1 MSLSYVSL
9 AMIMTTPL
17 PEHILLAQWKTSF
30 LRGFHLCPISSFFAG
45 GCLLLNALLTY
56 FLAEGNSWGKIRT
69 LLLSAGFI
77 LSLVPYTLS
86 MIVPLEKVLLTK
98 EAQYRTKPPRA
109 EKNEGGNAASLA
121 ETKALLVK
129 FGKLNYIRTFL
140 PLLGVL
146 TAWIAW

>member
-1 MSLSYVSL
+1 
-9 AMIMTTPL
+9 
-17 PEHILLAQWKTSF
+17 
-30 LRGFHLCPISSFFAG
+30 
-45 GCLLLNALLTY
+45 
-56 FLAEGNSWGKIRT
+56 
-69 LLLSAGFI
+69 
-77 LSLVPYTLS
+77 